1 MKFYEADY
9 TAAPQELG
17 SVDAVARCRSVSR
30 TVKAAEETVRKF
42 RLEFLNTQAILVIG
56 AGPEEGGTEQET
68 SVRQGLSDRKR
79 F

>member
-1 MKFYEADY
+1 M
-9 TAAPQELG
+9 
-17 SVDAVARCRSVSR
+17 
-30 TVKAAEETVRKF
+30 KAAEETVRKF